1 MKKAL
6 MYLLLAL
13 GIVIAVAFVS
23 GAVMGFA
30 AGFIDGYND
39 AAPGTTK
46 TTNLVVVTAVF
57 LILSVSIVIN
67 WVFLGFRFASY
78 TPGRMPKEA
87 APRVLLLLLLAMG
100 GLALVYSLMYN
111 PLLPYDG
118 TLTTESDESI
128 RSVYLWIKA
137 HPLFSLPLLVLVEA
151 TADLVIYGAVLREIL
166 EWKHKPEII
175 IPVFATVMAL
185 FTGFSGMVI
194 LIMPSMM
201 VALVEAWTYECTRSV
216 LPVIVADLFFWIVML
231 CLLGVAIPSWCL
243 LVAFVIIIPSAAFL
257 VKAMDPFKPID

>member
-30 AGFIDGYND
+30 AGFIDGYNE
-39 AAPGTTK
+39 ANPGTTK
-46 TTNLVVVTAVF
+46 TANLVVITAVF

-87 APRVLLLLLLAMG
+87 AWRVFSLLLLAMG
-100 GLALVYSLMYN
+100 GLALLYSLMYN
-111 PLLPYDG
+111 PLQPYDG
-118 TLTTESDESI
+118 TLTTESDESV
-128 RSVYLWIKA
+128 RSVYLWIKE
-137 HPLFSLPLLVLVEA
+137 HPLFSLPLLVLIEA
-151 TADLVIYGAVLREIL
+151 TDDLVIYGAVLREIL

-175 IPVFATVMAL
+175 IPIFAAVMAI
-185 FTGFSGMVI
+185 FTSFSGMVI
-194 LIMPSMM
+194 LMLPSMM
-201 VALVEAWTYECTRSV
+201 AALIEAWIYECTRSV
-216 LPVIVADLFFWIVML
+216 LPVIVADSFFWIVML
-231 CLLGVAIPSWCL
+231 CLLGVVIPSWCF
-243 LVAFVIIIPSAAFL
+243 LVAVAIILPSAYFL
-257 VKAMDPFKPID
+257 IKSMDPFKPID

>member
-1 MKKAL
+1 

-30 AGFIDGYND
+30 AGFIDGFND
-39 AAPGTTK
+39 AEPGTTK
-46 TTNLVVVTAVF
+46 TTSLVVSTAVF
-57 LILSVSIVIN
+57 LVLSVCIVLN

-87 APRVLLLLLLAMG
+87 AWRVLSLLLLAMT
-100 GLALVYSLMYN
+100 GLALLYSLMYN

-128 RSVYLWIKA
+128 RSVYLWIKE

-151 TADLVIYGAVLREIL
+151 AADLVIYGAVLREIL

-175 IPVFATVMAL
+175 IPVFAAVMAL
-185 FTGFSGMVI
+185 FTGLSGMVI
-194 LIMPSMM
+194 LIIPSMM
-201 VALVEAWTYECTRSV
+201 VSLVEAWTYECTRSI
-216 LPVIVADLFFWIVML
+216 LPVIIADIFFWIVML
-231 CLLGVAIPSWCL
+231 CLLGVAIPSWCFL
-243 LVAFVIIIPSAAFL
+243 LAVVIIVPSAYFL
-257 VKAMDPFKPID
+257 VKSMDPFKPID